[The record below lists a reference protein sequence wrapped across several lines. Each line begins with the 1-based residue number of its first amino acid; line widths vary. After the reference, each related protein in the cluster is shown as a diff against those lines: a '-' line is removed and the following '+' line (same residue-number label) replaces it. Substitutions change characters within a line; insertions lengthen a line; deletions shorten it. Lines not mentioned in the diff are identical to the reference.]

1 MSIIQVPISA
11 FFAWFIAQ
19 AIKILIDL
27 IEGKKLKANVIY
39 RTGGMPSAHAAF
51 VSAIT
56 VAILFTEGISNL
68 FFVCLAF
75 SLIVIVDAFGV
86 RNQVGHH
93 AKLLNILI
101 TKIKMNIKK
110 HRPKLLRELVGH
122 SGIQVFF
129 GIITGCLTAVIIN
142 LFFI

>member
-1 MSIIQVPISA
+1 MSVIQIPLSA
-11 FFAWFIAQ
+11 FFGWFIAQ
-19 AIKILIDL
+19 AIKTLIDL
-27 IEGKKLKANVIY
+27 IEGKKIKTNVIY
-39 RTGGMPSAHAAF
+39 RTGGMPSAHSAF

-56 VAILFTEGISNL
+56 VAILFSEGISNL

-93 AKLLNILI
+93 AKLINILI
-101 TKIKMNIKK
+101 TKIKINLKK

-129 GIITGCLTAVIIN
+129 GIITGCLAAIIIN
-142 LFFI
+142 AFFI